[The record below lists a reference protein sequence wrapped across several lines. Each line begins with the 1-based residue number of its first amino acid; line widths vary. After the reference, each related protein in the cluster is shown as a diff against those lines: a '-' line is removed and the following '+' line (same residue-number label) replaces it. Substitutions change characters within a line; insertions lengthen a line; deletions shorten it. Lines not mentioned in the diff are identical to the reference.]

1 MAGSSL
7 FTNLARAA
15 KVVVLL
21 LFFLPW
27 VTVSCAPDAMQRMQA
42 AEQGAE
48 ARPATPVLGPTPA
61 VVIARASGLD
71 MAMGRVQMV
80 DPTAGMAPPTDTS
93 AGPNREPPTVAPE
106 IAVIAGAALL
116 LIALLVSFLKG
127 TIGAVTAAGSS
138 LLALAAFCYSV
149 FVNYPPAVIAAFA
162 ANQRGGSANAEQIAQ
177 ILSVQPDTVFYLV
190 ILLLVLAIAFNVLAM
205 RRPAAAA
212 APATGTPPPAA

>member
-27 VTVSCAPDAMQRMQA
+27 VTVSCSPDAMQRMQA

-48 ARPATPVLGPTPA
+48 ARPAQPVLGPTPA

-71 MAMGRVQMV
+71 MAMGRLQMV
-80 DPTAGMAPPTDTS
+80 NPAEGMMTTGSPPPGANS
-93 AGPNREPPTVAPE
+93 NPPELAPE
-106 IAVIAGAALL
+106 IGVIAGAALL
-116 LIALLVSFLKG
+116 LLALLASFLKG
-127 TIGAVTAAGSS
+127 SAGAAIGAGGSV
-138 LLALAAFCYSV
+138 LALAGFCWSV

-162 ANQRGGSANAEQIAQ
+162 ASRHDSNANAEQIAQ

-190 ILLLVLAIAFNVLAM
+190 ILLLVLAIVFNILAM
-205 RRPAAAA
+205 RKPAVAA
-212 APATGTPPPAA
+212 APAEGTPPPAV